1 MALTN
6 QEKAK
11 AKRFHFRYGL
21 SKSATAL
28 VLHKRKADVLSYL
41 NYIEKKQQQ
50 KKFRKDLGKKFTQRE
65 KLAMREMYLNKFSGS
80 LIAKIISR
88 RKQDVLNYIKLHKD
102 DWNKSKKSALVQR
115 VSIYGYMRVSGSKKY
130 TRISIDLL
138 FERKIDEK
146 KIMNFLEDAK
156 KVRFWD
162 LDEDGHGKNI
172 TVAGTMIKREKDM
185 EFNDNNWQ
193 QFIGNTIRELIEE
206 MSKNEK
212 N

>member
-1 MALTN
+1 MLTN

-21 SKSATAL
+21 SGSATAL
-28 VLHKRKADVLSYL
+28 VLHKRKSDVLKYL
-41 NYIEKKQQQ
+41 NYVEKKQRE
-50 KKFRKDLGKKFTQRE
+50 KKFKEELGKKFTQRE

-88 RKQDVLNYIKLHKD
+88 RKQDVLDYIRLHKD
-102 DWNKSKKSALVQR
+102 DWKKQEEEKKVQR
-115 VSIYGYMRVSGSKKY
+115 ISIYGYMRVAGSKKY

-138 FERKIDEK
+138 FKKKIDEK

-185 EFNDNNWQ
+185 QFNDNNWQ
-193 QFIGNTIRELIEE
+193 QFIGDKIRELIEE

-212 N
+212 K

>member
-1 MALTN
+1 MLTN

-21 SKSATAL
+21 SGSATAL
-28 VLHKRKADVLSYL
+28 VLHKRKSDVLKYL
-41 NYIEKKQQQ
+41 NYVEKKQRE
-50 KKFRKDLGKKFTQRE
+50 KKFKEELGKKFTQRE

-88 RKQDVLNYIKLHKD
+88 RKQDVLDYIRLHKD
-102 DWNKSKKSALVQR
+102 DWKKQEEEKKVQR
-115 VSIYGYMRVSGSKKY
+115 ISIYGYMRVAGSKKY
-130 TRISIDLL
+130 TRISIDLF
-138 FERKIDEK
+138 FEKKIDEK

-162 LDEDGHGKNI
+162 LDEDGHGKFI
-172 TVAGTMIKREKDM
+172 TVAGTIIKKEKDM
-185 EFNDNNWQ
+185 QFNDQNWQ
-193 QFIGNTIRELIEE
+193 QFIGEKIRELIEE

-212 N
+212 K

>member
-1 MALTN
+1 MLTN

-21 SKSATAL
+21 SGSATAL
-28 VLHKRKADVLSYL
+28 VLHKRKSDVLKYL
-41 NYIEKKQQQ
+41 NYVEKKQRE
-50 KKFRKDLGKKFTQRE
+50 KKFKEELGKKFTQRE

-88 RKQDVLNYIKLHKD
+88 RKQDVLDYIRLHKD
-102 DWNKSKKSALVQR
+102 DWKKQEEEKKVQR
-115 VSIYGYMRVSGSKKY
+115 ISIYGYMRVAGSKKY
-130 TRISIDLL
+130 TRISIDLI
-138 FERKIDEK
+138 FTEKIDEK

-185 EFNDNNWQ
+185 QFNDNNWQ
-193 QFIGNTIRELIEE
+193 QFIGDKIRELIEE

-212 N
+212 K